1 MNKNHLGT
9 RIERIRELKNMR
21 QTELAEKLGISQ
33 QAVSKMEKSKKI
45 SPKRLAEVA
54 EILGVTVE
62 GIEYFNEDIA
72 INSTLHSKSYK
83 YDGKDYPDKKVLA
96 IYEHLLYAERE
107 QVAALEERVRQL
119 ERQLQIK

>member
-54 EILGVTVE
+54 EILAVTAE

-119 ERQLQIK
+119 EMQLQIK